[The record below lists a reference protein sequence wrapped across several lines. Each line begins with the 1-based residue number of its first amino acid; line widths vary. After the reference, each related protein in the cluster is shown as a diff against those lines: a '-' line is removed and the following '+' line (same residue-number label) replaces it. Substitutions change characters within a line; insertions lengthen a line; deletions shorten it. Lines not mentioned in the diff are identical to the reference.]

1 MTRDFLRFN
10 IPIKPSIDEF
20 NDKLRAIWKSDWHTN
35 NGLLLKSL
43 EQELIKRFNHPYV
56 VVVSSGTIAL
66 QMAVEI
72 LCAPDTDVITTPY
85 TYIATSSSIKWQKRN
100 PLYVDI
106 DKNTWNIDTSL
117 IEEKVGSNTSAILAT
132 HLYGN
137 PCDTDSIVE
146 IAHNRG
152 LKVIYDASHCFDT
165 FQNNKSIY
173 LKGDISTASFHA
185 TKIFH
190 TVEGGALFLKTR
202 ELYEKAVRM
211 RNFGHN
217 GLYEFSG
224 VGINGKMSEYHAA
237 MGLCILPMMFKVKA
251 KRKLLYDRYKSNLKG
266 IFKIDYQ
273 LFDPSV
279 EYNYSYFPV
288 LFKDIDTNELISY
301 LRDNRVEAKKYFYPT
316 LNRVY
321 NTPDFCP
328 VAERISNQVLCL
340 PCYYDLSELEV
351 DYICQKIL
359 QYIS

>member
-217 GLYEFSG
+217 GLYQFSG

>member
-1 MTRDFLRFN
+1 VTRNFLRFN

-20 NDKLRAIWKSDWHTN
+20 SDKLRSIWKSDWHTN

-66 QMAVEI
+66 QMAVEM
-72 LCAPDTDVITTPY
+72 LCPPDTDVITTPY

-100 PLYVDI
+100 PIYVDI

-137 PCDTDSIVE
+137 PCDTKSIAK
-146 IAHNRG
+146 IAHNRS

-165 FQNNKSIY
+165 YQNNKSIY

-185 TKIFH
+185 TKVFH
-190 TVEGGALFLKTR
+190 TVEGGALFLKTE
-202 ELYEKAVRM
+202 ELYERAIRI

-217 GLYEFSG
+217 GLYQFSG

-237 MGLCILPMMFKVKA
+237 MGLSLLPMMSEVRE
-251 KRKLLYDRYKSNLKG
+251 KRKSLHDRYKANLKDCS
-266 IFKIDYQ
+266 KISYQ
-273 LFDPSV
+273 QILPSTDH
-279 EYNYSYFPV
+279 NFSYFPILCRDFDV
-288 LFKDIDTNELISY
+288 DELISY
-301 LRDNRVEAKKYFYPT
+301 LRINRIEAKKYFYPT
-316 LNRVY
+316 LNKVY
-321 NTPDFCP
+321 ITTDFCP
-328 VAERISNQVLCL
+328 VAERLSDKILCV
-340 PCYYDLSELEV
+340 PCYFDLSESAV
-351 DYICQKIL
+351 DYVCQKIL
-359 QYIS
+359 QFVD

>member
-1 MTRDFLRFN
+1 MNKDFLRFN
-10 IPIKPSIDEF
+10 IPLKPDLSEYSDR
-20 NDKLRAIWKSDWHTN
+20 LRTIWKSNWHTN
-35 NGLLLKSL
+35 NGLLLQSL
-43 EQELIKRFNHPYV
+43 ELELRQRYNHEFV
-56 VVVSSGTIAL
+56 VVVANGTVAL
-66 QMAVEI
+66 QMAVELLSVNGSDI
-72 LCAPDTDVITTPY
+72 ITTPY
-85 TYIATSSSIKWQKRN
+85 TFVATSSSIKWQRRN
-100 PLYVDI
+100 PRYVDI
-106 DKNTWNIDTSL
+106 DKDTWNIDASL
-117 IEEKVGSNTSAILAT
+117 IEEKIGTNTSAILAT
-132 HLYGN
+132 HLFGN
-137 PCDTDSIVE
+137 PCNTASIAE
-146 IAHNRG
+146 IARNRG
-152 LKVIYDASHCFDT
+152 LKLIYDASHCFDT
-165 FQNNKSIY
+165 FKNSRSVY
-173 LKGDISTASFHA
+173 LNGDISTASFHA

-190 TVEGGALFLKTR
+190 TVEGGALFLKTQ
-202 ELYEKAVRM
+202 ELYEKAIRM

-217 GLYEFSG
+217 GLYQFSG

-251 KRKLLYDRYKSNLKG
+251 KRKLLCDRYKSNLKG